1 MQTSWRKAGSVV
13 AALTAGTIFGAG
25 LSNGVARADLLGS
38 VLKGGGIAFLIK
50 QFNRPLNDGI
60 NKLTG
65 SAGAPLTEATKVV
78 PIVSVGQGG
87 YVGAAQV
94 SGPQDALNNVQAVG
108 LLEGGLNG
116 KTFRLKALV
125 PINTNKPNGKTGL
138 SRVKGVGVSAIVDIH
153 V

>member
-50 QFNRPLNDGI
+50 QFNRPINDGI

-65 SAGAPLTEATKVV
+65 SAGAP
-78 PIVSVGQGG
+78 
-87 YVGAAQV
+87 QV

>member
-1 MQTSWRKAGSVV
+1 MRTSMRKASPIVAGLVAGS
-13 AALTAGTIFGAG
+13 IFGAG
-25 LSNGVARADLLGS
+25 LSSGTVHADLLGS
-38 VLKGGGIAFLIK
+38 ILKGGGIAFLIK

-60 NKLTG
+60 NKLTN

-94 SGPQDALNNVQAVG
+94 TGPQATLKDVQAVG
-108 LLEGGLNG
+108 MLEGGLNG
-116 KTFRLKALV
+116 KVFRLKALV
-125 PINTNKPNGKTGL
+125 PIDTTKPNGSTGL
-138 SRVKGVGVSAIVDIH
+138 RRIKGVGVSAIIDIH